1 MTLRRLTPQA
11 LVLLSGPLLAGQAA
25 AEACVGA
32 AFERPFPGA
41 TGVETRHADV
51 PSPRFPGLWQQGRI
65 NGDRFILYANG
76 EATLI
81 DGASE
86 PAWTISVQCDLDAG
100 TCTES
105 AEGSPPEAA
114 MQVARQ
120 LGRCFVA
127 PDEVTAPVVPPPPPA
142 PVAPPTEGW
151 ALVPGSGAVPAE
163 PEDTTVEPTPAPA
176 PEVTEPAPEPEP
188 EPAAPPCGLAT
199 IPEGAPGLTLQRL
212 LVEAGADPGP
222 LDGLPGRMT
231 RSALAQVLGD
241 DARTL
246 EIADAITALDAFLCK
261 TGD

>member
-163 PEDTTVEPTPAPA
+163 PKTRPSSRPRPPPPKSPNPRPNRNRNRPRRPVALRPYPRAPRA
-176 PEVTEPAPEPEP
+176 
-188 EPAAPPCGLAT
+188 
-199 IPEGAPGLTLQRL
+199 
-212 LVEAGADPGP
+212 
-222 LDGLPGRMT
+222 
-231 RSALAQVLGD
+231 
-241 DARTL
+241 
-246 EIADAITALDAFLCK
+246 
-261 TGD
+261 